1 MDLTHIATQL
11 LSDDAPTRLAGLAA
25 LEAQSDHLSLPP
37 EVCRGLL
44 LCLGHSR
51 KVVQRGAA
59 AQLVRFSRTHPE
71 LVAALTTKLADPDPR
86 VRWTA
91 AFTLSQ
97 LDLPAP
103 SPLPVLIEN
112 LGHDESDLRWAA
124 ATAVLR
130 LAAHHP
136 PVIEELRRLAGAGN
150 AVQRRMALYCL
161 RDLAQTDLPA
171 ASAAQAGPDA
181 QAVYLTSLSD
191 PDPGVR
197 LAGLSCLGKLKLASP
212 EARKALLRL
221 LEADP
226 DPGVRRS
233 AAVTLGQL
241 GDAAPTVLE
250 VLTRAAQSDDVGLSK
265 AATGALEKLRAEIP
279 SPSGRGLG

>member
-11 LSDDAPTRLAGLAA
+11 LSDDTSTRLAGLAA
-25 LEAQSDHLSLPP
+25 LEAQSDYLSLPP

-51 KVVQRGAA
+51 KAVQRGAA

-71 LVAALTTKLADPDPR
+71 LVAALTKKLADPDPR

-97 LDLPAP
+97 LDLPTP

-161 RDLAQTDLPA
+161 RDLAQ
-171 ASAAQAGPDA
+171 AGPDA

-191 PDPGVR
+191 LDSGVR
-197 LAGLSCLGKLKLASP
+197 LAGLSCLGKLKLASS
-212 EARKALLRL
+212 EAGKALLRL
-221 LEADP
+221 VEADP

-250 VLTRAAQSDDVGLSK
+250 VLTRAAQSDDTGLRK
-265 AATGALEKLRAEIP
+265 AAAGALEKLRAEVP
-279 SPSGRGLG
+279 SPAYGRGNLKPSAE

>member
-11 LSDDAPTRLAGLAA
+11 LSDDASTRLAGLAA

-71 LVAALTTKLADPDPR
+71 LVAALTKKLADPDPR

-97 LDLPAP
+97 LDLPTP

-130 LAAHHP
+130 LAAHRP

-161 RDLAQTDLPA
+161 RDLAQ
-171 ASAAQAGPDA
+171 AGPDA

-191 PDPGVR
+191 PDSGVR
-197 LAGLSCLGKLKLASP
+197 LAGLSCVGKLKLASP

-250 VLTRAAQSDDVGLSK
+250 VLTRAAQSDDTGLRK
-265 AATGALEKLRAEIP
+265 AAAGALEKLRAEIP